1 MISARP
7 HAQRRI
13 ARAALLFATLVT
25 LAGTGCQ
32 QRLFFAHSL
41 PPELIAPRVMNV
53 QRLDLSRLARDSAK
67 TDAIYSGDVLDYLV
81 VTGLEDKLPETVP
94 LRVAEDGSVNVP
106 LVGPV
111 SIAGM
116 ELTEAER
123 FVHDES
129 IRRNVY
135 LDPQISLVIRN
146 RRSHGVT
153 VVGAVEKP
161 GLQAIPV
168 PNNNLFAA
176 IVAAGGLTKDASTII
191 EIRNPPQPVFADDP
205 AALPFADA
213 RRGTPAEF
221 AGLRRRAVAMA
232 PPQTRRINLEESAA
246 TGSGDF
252 QLQDGSVVMVMKQ
265 PERSVHVIGL
275 VKKAD
280 QYKLPTDQDLRLLDA
295 VALAGGLTMEVA
307 DKVHIIRQS
316 PQGGPPAVIEASM
329 REAKAG
335 GPSNLR
341 LAAGDVVSVE
351 ETPLTFAL
359 GTVQTF
365 FRFGFSAALP
375 IF

>member
-1 MISARP
+1 M
-7 HAQRRI
+7 
-13 ARAALLFATLVT
+13 LVT

-41 PPELIAPRVMNV
+41 PPELAAPRVANV

-67 TDAIYSGDVLDYLV
+67 TDSIYPGDVLDYLV
-81 VTGLEDKLPETVP
+81 VTGLEDKLPESVP

-106 LVGPV
+106 LIGPV
-111 SIAGM
+111 PIAGM
-116 ELTEAER
+116 ELTAAER

-161 GLQAIPV
+161 GLQEIAA
-168 PNNNLFAA
+168 PNSNLFAA

-191 EIRNPPQPVFADDP
+191 EIRHPPQPVVANDPGSAPLADQQ
-205 AALPFADA
+205 
-213 RRGTPAEF
+213 RGTPAEF
-221 AGLRRRAVAMA
+221 AGLRRRAVAMT
-232 PPQTRRINLEESAA
+232 PPRTQRIHLEEAAA
-246 TGSGDF
+246 TGIGDF
-252 QLQDGSVVMVMKQ
+252 QLPDGSVVMVMKQ
-265 PERSVHVIGL
+265 PERTVHVIGL

-280 QYKLPTDQDLRLLDA
+280 QYKLPVDQELRLLDA
-295 VALAGGLTMEVA
+295 VALAGGRTMEVA
-307 DKVHIIRQS
+307 DKVHIIRQP
-316 PQGGPPAVIEASM
+316 PQGGPPVVIEASI
-329 REAKAG
+329 RDAKGDGA
-335 GPSNLR
+335 SNVR

-351 ETPLTFAL
+351 ETPLTFAI
-359 GTVQTF
+359 GTIQTF

-375 IF
+375 LF